1 MGLFSS
7 TLNIVSKG
15 NERIPCNERFIGI
28 DPVGGQRVG
37 GTIGFDFIVGGVP
50 ACRAVTRGAPPT
62 ELSPQLGSM
71 GLIQGDG
78 KVAAAVLAFYR
89 GEKDHLSRRM
99 MHGLLL
105 AMRTLHLMLVKI

>member
-1 MGLFSS
+1 
-7 TLNIVSKG
+7 
-15 NERIPCNERFIGI
+15 
-28 DPVGGQRVG
+28 
-37 GTIGFDFIVGGVP
+37 
-50 ACRAVTRGAPPT
+50 
-62 ELSPQLGSM
+62 M

-105 AMRTLHLMLVKI
+105 AMRTLHLMLVKIESNQFDFRHVFSVEKRRWTMPRDARLPISDQDIYGTRNCRYGEAQKVLCARGG